1 MAQTSG
7 TDLMIR
13 NFFLRQ
19 SHACLNEIDVFNRFY
34 NMRFQ
39 KVKEVSNSINI
50 CWMFHSFIRTQH
62 KLAHSKKVYY
72 ISIKYSI
79 VYIYI

>member
-1 MAQTSG
+1 
-7 TDLMIR
+7 
-13 NFFLRQ
+13 
-19 SHACLNEIDVFNRFY
+19 
-34 NMRFQ
+34 MRFQ

-79 VYIYI
+79 VYIYIYKDMYMHDEGSMTRSKKTQLEVSLQHDGRL